1 MSFTWSADRNLSHD
15 RTFMSPK
22 LYERSTRDAERYFLV
37 VTGIALLCA
46 AFVWFVSEN
55 QTIAGLILAFA
66 AWHIVHRIYRGA
78 PVGVPMLEVAED
90 FLWFRNPAMKPM
102 RVDRIALD
110 RLHSVELEGEEHLR
124 YFNCKLMNG
133 NNVRV
138 GPFERGQ
145 GELVIAEWFYRNLPD
160 TPFHVNASATP
171 MQRMDTRPPGL

>member
-1 MSFTWSADRNLSHD
+1 MTRPGT
-15 RTFMSPK
+15 R
-22 LYERSTRDAERYFLV
+22 LYERSQRDAERYFYI
-37 VTGIALLCA
+37 VTGIALVCG
-46 AFVWFVSEN
+46 AFVYFVSDN
-55 QTIAGLILAFA
+55 RFIAGLILAFA
-66 AWHIVHRIYRGA
+66 AWHIVGRLYRGA
-78 PVGVPMLEVAED
+78 PVGIPMLEVADD
-90 FLWFRNPAMKPM
+90 FLWFRNRAIKPI

-133 NNVRV
+133 DTVRI

-145 GELVIAEWFYRNLPD
+145 GELAIAEWFYQNLPD